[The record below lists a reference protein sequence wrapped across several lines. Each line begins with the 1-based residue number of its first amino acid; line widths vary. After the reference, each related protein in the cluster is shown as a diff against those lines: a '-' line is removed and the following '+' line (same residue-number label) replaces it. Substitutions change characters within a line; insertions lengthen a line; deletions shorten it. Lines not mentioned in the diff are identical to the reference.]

1 MTHTPPPGASRSPAR
16 GQAHRWLIAVSALVV
31 CVVSATALAVAMRE
45 LGDREDGQPAASPTE
60 RATATATRAV
70 GPDLS
75 KRAGGLSE
83 GAVPPPNTRPT
94 PPSSELRENGGRR
107 FSLPLRAHAGI
118 EDWFG
123 TARLYGQIHGGVDF
137 SLAGLTEA
145 PVYSA
150 CAGVVAAVEESPT
163 LGLHVMV
170 DCGGD
175 WTFIAGFLQGASV
188 LKGDGTGPAYEIGRG
203 TPGGHLHVELRYQSV
218 SIDPAGYM
226 DLPKQALPP
235 TPTPTPSPTPTVSPT
250 AEATPESPT
259 VEPQPSAPPTL
270 TSTPTNTP
278 TITNTPTVTNT
289 PTWTLTPT
297 KTPPPP
303 KPTLTP
309 LPVAE

>member
-1 MTHTPPPGASRSPAR
+1 VTDAPPPVRGRSPAR
-16 GQAHRWLIAVSALVV
+16 RQAHRWLIAGSALVL
-31 CVVSATALAVAMRE
+31 CVASATVLAIAMRE
-45 LGDREDGQPAASPTE
+45 LGDRGDSQSAASTTE
-60 RATATATRAV
+60 SPTATVTRAV

-75 KRAGGLSE
+75 KRAGGLAE

-118 EDWFG
+118 EDGFG
-123 TARLYGQIHGGVDF
+123 TPRLYGQIHGGVDF

-150 CAGVVAAVEESPT
+150 CTGVVAAVEESPT

-175 WTFIAGFLQGASV
+175 WTFIAGFLQRASV

-203 TPGGHLHVELRYQSV
+203 TPGGHLHVELRYQAV

-226 DLPKQALPP
+226 DLPKQALAP
-235 TPTPTPSPTPTVSPT
+235 TPTPTPSPTATLSPT
-250 AEATPESPT
+250 PEATPESPT
-259 VEPQPSAPPTL
+259 VEPQPSAPPTV